1 MAVRHL
7 QEKSNPNSGF
17 DYSNFES
24 IDGSHPWQTKVP
36 GSHVLYR
43 ARQRKGGKVAWFN
56 FDLAKEMKLI
66 PAHHPHSMNPQLES
80 KLLETFA
87 IQIINEY
94 DILNNIKIPPSE
106 IKPKHYMATRYLQL
120 QHPGKTGITSGDGRS
135 LWNGVWQS
143 NGLTWD
149 ITSCGTG
156 ATCLSPATHK
166 FKKFFQTGDPSIS
179 YGCGYSDLDDG
190 VTGAIFSEIMHKNGV
205 PTERILCII
214 EFPGNL
220 SINVRAGKN
229 LLRPSHFFN
238 HLKQSNLPRL
248 QAAIDFFVDR
258 ELANGEWKALQKGEN
273 RYKRLLDQTS
283 ETFAEMAARFESE
296 YIFCWLAWDG
306 DNILANGGIIDY
318 GSIRQ
323 FGLFHHEYKFDDVD
337 RWSTTI
343 TEQRAQAR
351 YLVQTFAQIEHY
363 INSGK
368 KIEIS
373 RFRNHPAV
381 RRFDRL
387 YVVAKRRMLLEKIG
401 LPRHEAEFILA
412 KSPKLVRAF
421 ESNFRWWERKTK
433 QKKHYRVPDG
443 ITKDALYSMRDILRT
458 LPAWLDTTWKPMP
471 IKEFMKNITSSFCSA
486 NDSRPTLLRRVWAE
500 RFQLSYMALLE
511 ATARHTNSKRE
522 NVIGKVAERSA
533 IINRS
538 ERITGDAICNVG
550 DKIIKTRKQMERREL
565 FSVIS
570 TFIDDQVLVPG
581 VKLRSLSST
590 TQRKKD
596 QKSKNQQAPKDSSKD
611 SSKIGLKKLNF
622 KTESILKALEK
633 VVKDMRY
640 GL

>member
-1 MAVRHL
+1 MSSRNLNAKTLTR
-7 QEKSNPNSGF
+7 STF
-17 DYSNFES
+17 DYSHFAS
-24 IDGSHPWQTKVP
+24 IDGRHPWQTEVP

-43 ARQRKGGKVAWFN
+43 ARSRKGGKVAWFN
-56 FDLAKEMKLI
+56 FELAIEMGLI
-66 PAHHPHSMNPQLES
+66 PASHPHVMNPQLEAQ
-80 KLLETFA
+80 LLETFS

-94 DILNNIKIPPSE
+94 DLLNGVKIPQSE
-106 IKPKHYMATRYLQL
+106 IKPNHYMATRYLQL

-135 LWNGVWQS
+135 LWNGIWRAK
-143 NGLTWD
+143 GKTWD

-166 FKKFFQTGDPSIS
+166 FKKFFRTGDPSIS

-190 VTGAIFSEIMHKNGV
+190 VTGSIFSEIMHRNGV
-205 PTERILCII
+205 PTERVLCVI

-248 QAAIDFFVDR
+248 KAAIDFFINR
-258 ELANGEWKALQKGEN
+258 ELTNGDWQPLIKGEN
-273 RYKRLLDQTS
+273 RYKRLLSQVS

-337 RWSTTI
+337 RWSTTL

-363 INSGK
+363 INHGEK
-368 KIEIS
+368 LEIT
-373 RFRNHPAV
+373 RFRNHPSV
-381 RRFDRL
+381 RRFDATFVSTR
-387 YVVAKRRMLLEKIG
+387 RRMMLEKMG
-401 LPRHEAEFILA
+401 LPRHEAELVLEKA
-412 KSPKLVRAF
+412 PRVVKSF
-421 ESNFRWWERKTK
+421 EQNFKWWERKTK

-443 ITKDALYSMRDILRT
+443 INKDALYSMRDILRT
-458 LPAWLDTTWKPMP
+458 LPQHLNEKWAPMSV
-471 IKEFMKNITSSFCSA
+471 KEFMQNIASTLCSP
-486 NDSRPTLLRRVWAE
+486 NDARPNLLRRVWSE
-500 RFQLSYMALLE
+500 RFQRSYMKIIE
-511 ATARHTNSKRE
+511 TAARLTSSRLD
-522 NVIGKVAERSA
+522 NVIGKVAARSA

-538 ERITGDAICNVG
+538 DRITGDAICNVG
-550 DKIIKTRKQMERREL
+550 EKILKTRKQIERREL
-565 FSVIS
+565 FTVIS
-570 TFIDDQVLVPG
+570 SFIDEQVLVPE
-581 VKLRSLSST
+581 VKLKPVPRPTIANKSNPSHQSKHQQGTLPG
-590 TQRKKD
+590 RKMSG
-596 QKSKNQQAPKDSSKD
+596 KS
-611 SSKIGLKKLNF
+611 
-622 KTESILKALEK
+622 ESVLKALEK
-633 VVKDMRY
+633 VVRDMRH